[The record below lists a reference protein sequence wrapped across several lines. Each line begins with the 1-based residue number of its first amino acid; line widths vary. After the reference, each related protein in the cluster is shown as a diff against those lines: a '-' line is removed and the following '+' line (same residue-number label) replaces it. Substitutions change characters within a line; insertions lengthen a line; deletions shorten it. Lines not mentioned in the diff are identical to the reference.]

1 MNIFKWI
8 FSKPKTERKVRFHIS
23 NLDEIGRRDPN
34 AFLDLEDALHEQG
47 VYPAQIRADLGYLDV
62 IIDQND
68 DAPTELEVSHLLQE
82 RGFIVNTGKHT

>member
-1 MNIFKWI
+1 MNFFRRI
-8 FSKPKTERKVRFHIS
+8 FSKQKTERTVRFHIR
-23 NLDEIGRRDPN
+23 NMDEVGRCEPN

-62 IIDQND
+62 IIDQDD

-82 RGFIVNTGKHT
+82 RGFIVHTGTHT